1 MGSLVIALALL
12 MIGMPIGLAF
22 ALVIIL
28 GNAHWDLAGYTLGE
42 LPFDVIILSPLIAI
56 PLFILV
62 GELMNR
68 SGLTR
73 SIVELASFTLYR
85 LKAKLGYVLIL
96 ASGLMG
102 AITGS
107 SVATVAAMGGTL
119 GAEMRKR
126 KYPAEYAAALNAATG
141 LLGVFIPPSIPLI
154 LYGSIVEVSIKK
166 LFLASMLP
174 GLLCLIGFACVH
186 MWRSKRLPTES
197 MDAEPAKQGMG
208 SSNQQSLV
216 GGVKKWKIMR
226 DLPAL
231 ALPVLVL
238 GSIYGGIA
246 TPTEAAG
253 VAALYALLIT
263 FMRVET
269 PIKQSIQGLNGA
281 VMVGAA
287 ILTIIAFTSILNRA
301 LVLEQWPQ
309 AIAAGTVAL
318 TDNPLVF
325 LLIVNAILLLI
336 GMFMETN
343 AATMLMGPLLAPA
356 AHAYGIDPVQFGV
369 LLVMN
374 IEIGLITPPLA
385 VNIYVAQ
392 KINSANLLPMLKELI
407 PFFCVTSMVLIAVT
421 FFDPLTTWY
430 RYLD

>member
-1 MGSLVIALALL
+1 MGSLITALALL
-12 MIGMPIGLAF
+12 LVGMPIGLAF
-22 ALVIIL
+22 ALVVIL
-28 GNAHWDLAGYTLGE
+28 GNAHWDLAAYTLGE

-73 SIVELASFTLYR
+73 SIVELASFTLYK

-126 KYPAEYAAALNAATG
+126 NYPAPYAAALNAATG

-174 GLLCLIGFACVH
+174 GLLCMIGFACVH
-186 MWRSKRLPTES
+186 MWRSKGLLAAGV
-197 MDAEPAKQGMG
+197 DAESTNRAME
-208 SSNQQSLV
+208 SSEQKSSTKDI
-216 GGVKKWKIMR
+216 KKWKIVR

-231 ALPVLVL
+231 ALPILVL

-253 VAALYALLIT
+253 IAALYALLII
-263 FMRVET
+263 FIRVKM
-269 PIKQSIQGLNGA
+269 PLKQSIQGLHGA
-281 VMVGAA
+281 VVVGAA

-309 AIAAGTVAL
+309 AISASTVAL
-318 TDNPLVF
+318 TDNPLIF
-325 LLIVNAILLLI
+325 LLLVNAVLLLI

-356 AHAYGIDPVQFGV
+356 AHAYGIDPVHFGV

-407 PFFCVTSMVLIAVT
+407 PFFCVALAVLMAVT
-421 FFDPLTTWY
+421 FFEPLTTWY
-430 RYLD
+430 HYLD

>member
-1 MGSLVIALALL
+1 MGSLITALTLL
-12 MIGMPIGLAF
+12 LIGMPIGLAF

-28 GNAHWDLAGYTLGE
+28 GNSYWGLADYTLGE

-73 SIVELASFTLYR
+73 SIVELANFALYK

-107 SVATVAAMGGTL
+107 SVATVAAMGATL

-126 KYPAEYAAALNAATG
+126 RYPAAYAGALNAAAG

-154 LYGSIVEVSIKK
+154 LYGSIVEVSIKN

-174 GLLCLIGFACVH
+174 GVLCMLGFACVH
-186 MWRSKRLPTES
+186 MWRSKKLLAEGVDAAPTTE
-197 MDAEPAKQGMG
+197 DIG
-208 SSNQQSLV
+208 SSGQQPV
-216 GGVKKWKIMR
+216 AREGRKWKIMR

-231 ALPVLVL
+231 ALPILVL

-253 VAALYALLIT
+253 IAALYALLIT
-263 FMRVET
+263 LIRVEM
-269 PIKQSIQGLNGA
+269 PVKQCVEGLNGA

-301 LVLEQWPQ
+301 LVLEQLPQ
-309 AIAAGTVAL
+309 AIAASTVAL
-318 TDNPLVF
+318 TDNPMVF

-356 AHAYGIDPVQFGV
+356 AHAYGIDPVHFGV
-369 LLVMN
+369 MLVMN

-392 KINSANLLPMLKELI
+392 KVNSANLLRMIRELI
-407 PFFCVTSMVLIAVT
+407 PFFCVTLVVLMAVT
-421 FFDPLTTWY
+421 FFEPLTTWY
-430 RYLD
+430 HYLG